1 MRSCVLHVLLTCPS
15 SLCIS
20 DGTISVVMASSDNSR
35 RPNGFIPRCNSG
47 VLEGAETLVE
57 NLDNLA
63 DILDQIS
70 DKYETVS
77 GNIVVF

>member
-1 MRSCVLHVLLTCPS
+1 
-15 SLCIS
+15 
-20 DGTISVVMASSDNSR
+20 MASSDNSR